1 MKTSEVK
8 SNVAFTSVHASKV
21 FKKKY
26 PGIVEQLNQVAEFKQ
41 PRIKLGA
48 TCETVSING
57 RGVNTTLGFEPEV
70 GEHVK
75 GVPRKKIEVT
85 FENLVKRLTELFVKK

>member
-26 PGIVEQLNQVAEFKQ
+26 PGIVEKLNQVAEFKKT
-41 PRIKLGA
+41 RIKLGA
-48 TCETVSING
+48 TCETVSIKG
-57 RGVNTTLGFEPEV
+57 KKVDTTLGFEPEV
-70 GEHVK
+70 GDHVV

-85 FENLVKRLTELFVKK
+85 YENLKKRLTELFVKK